1 MSYIEESLSK
11 GEQIYKIFPHHW
23 MVKFSITLHFIAAVF
38 TVGIWLIPAIIV
50 WLGWKST
57 EQGVTNKRVIHKSG
71 IFSRKTK
78 EMRLTSI
85 ESIFITQ
92 GIIGRIFGFGTV
104 TITGRGQ
111 GDVKLTWMT
120 DPMNVK
126 KDIENLEHDRS
137 EDKKQAEFA

>member
-1 MSYIEESLSK
+1 
-11 GEQIYKIFPHHW
+11 
-23 MVKFSITLHFIAAVF
+23 
-38 TVGIWLIPAIIV
+38 
-50 WLGWKST
+50 
-57 EQGVTNKRVIHKSG
+57 
-71 IFSRKTK
+71 
-78 EMRLTSI
+78 MRLTSI

-126 KDIENLEHDRS
+126 KEIENLEHDQGS
-137 EDKKQAEFA
+137 AEFA